1 MSKTMRTYNY
11 ILGFIL
17 SAAVCLTGC
26 KNENGGEVIGGT
38 EELHLSALIEG
49 MTPDAASTRF
59 RAGQGV
65 GMWISATRTDADLNR
80 AEVARNTQFLQ
91 SADGLVSEP
100 RISWDHQPSLEV
112 YAYAPYDEK
121 AGENPAAYDFAIEP
135 RQDSLA
141 LLDEGNEK
149 NDLLYARK
157 TVKYSDE
164 ATTLS
169 FRHLMSKVV
178 LHIHSNSS
186 TPGGLAGS
194 KVTVNNVQLNAS
206 VDLGTGT
213 VTAKGDAAKVTSAEL
228 KEIPEGIEIVREA
241 IIVPQKVTVG
251 TQLLEILTLGS
262 QTYNWNVEE
271 ELNFESGK
279 QIVLDVLVKETEC
292 VVRIKEIAPWR
303 DNETINGDALENLPT
318 YKVFDFYNRHGIQ
331 GIVISVD
338 ETGQHGWVVSLDEV
352 EIKWCSNITGVFPN
366 ADNYDDA
373 LANLEAVR
381 EIDPTLEDYPAFKW
395 CEDKNVNGLTG
406 WVLPAF
412 NVLKLF
418 GQAVIKDEEG
428 YKAFNL
434 AIQNAPVEV
443 EKKNEVVMDR
453 SSAYAWTFNC
463 YYYSSTY
470 NPGSSS
476 GQVRCCGWEG
486 MNSWYGT
493 DCYVEKT
500 RPQDSTGSADPTTNE
515 PYLCRVRAFH
525 EF

>member
-65 GMWISATRTDADLNR
+65 GMWISATWTDADLNR

-141 LLDEGNEK
+141 LLDEGSVK

-157 TVKYSDE
+157 SVKYSDE

-186 TPGGLAGS
+186 TPGGLVGS
-194 KVTVNNVQLNAS
+194 KVTVNNVQLSAS

-303 DNETINGDALENLPT
+303 DNEAILGDALENLPT

-352 EIKWCSNITGVFPN
+352 ELPWATEDPIESGIMPAANDRDDAIANLNACLLCDKTLEHFPAMKWCN
-366 ADNYDDA
+366 
-373 LANLEAVR
+373 
-381 EIDPTLEDYPAFKW
+381 
-395 CEDKNVNGLTG
+395 DKNVDGVTG
-406 WVLPAF
+406 WVLPAH
-412 NVLKLF
+412 NVLKIF
-418 GQAVIKDEEG
+418 GELIIKNNRWDEFNAAIKQAPG
-428 YKAFNL
+428 
-434 AIQNAPVEV
+434 
-443 EKKNEVVMDR
+443 EKKNEMKK
-453 SSAYAWTFNC
+453 
-463 YYYSSTY
+463 
-470 NPGSSS
+470 
-476 GQVRCCGWEG
+476 
-486 MNSWYGT
+486 T
-493 DCYVEKT
+493 DCYYHSSTIGSGENVRLVGYNSFYEMYPDWGSFFDVVSLKG
-500 RPQDSTGSADPTTNE
+500 QDFAN
-515 PYLCRVRAFH
+515 RVRAFH

>member
-1 MSKTMRTYNY
+1 MRTYNY

-100 RISWDHQPSLEV
+100 RISWDHQPLLEV

-121 AGENPAAYDFAIEP
+121 AGENPAAYAFAIEP

-186 TPGGLAGS
+186 TPGGLVGS
-194 KVTVNNVQLNAS
+194 KVTVNNVQLSAS

-303 DNETINGDALENLPT
+303 DNEAINGEALENLPT

-486 MNSWYGT
+486 MNSFYET